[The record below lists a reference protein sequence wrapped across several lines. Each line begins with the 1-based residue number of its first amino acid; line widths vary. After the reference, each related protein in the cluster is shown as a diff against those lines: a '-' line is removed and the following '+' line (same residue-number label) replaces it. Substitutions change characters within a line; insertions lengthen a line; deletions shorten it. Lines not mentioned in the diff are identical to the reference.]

1 VRLGELHILDEQM
14 NPLPTG
20 EAGVIWFKTA
30 TPFEYF
36 HDAAKTAE
44 ARSADGTMSTVG
56 DVGYLDADGFLH
68 LTDRRTF
75 MIISGGVNIYPQE
88 CENLLI
94 THPKVADAAVFGVPN
109 EEMGEEVKAV
119 VQPMPGVETGPEL
132 EAELIAF
139 CRESLAKMKCPKSI
153 DFQAELPRLPTGKLY
168 KRLLR
173 ESYWGGKSTRIV

>member
-1 VRLGELHILDEQM
+1 
-14 NPLPTG
+14 
-20 EAGVIWFKTA
+20 
-30 TPFEYF
+30 
-36 HDAAKTAE
+36 
-44 ARSADGTMSTVG
+44 MSTVG
-56 DVGYLDADGFLH
+56 DVGYLDADGYLH

-109 EEMGEEVKAV
+109 EDLGEEVKAV
-119 VQPMPGVETGPEL
+119 VQPMPGVVAGPEL

-139 CRESLAKMKCPKSI
+139 CREHLAHMKCPRSV
-153 DFQAELPRLPTGKLY
+153 DFADELPRLPTGKLY

-173 ESYWGGKSTRIV
+173 DAYWGNRNTRIV